1 MLRSLRNAQA
11 FIPTNKSGV
20 FTLGMTILS
29 ISISEDLQDIYEDLL
44 IIDSS
49 KLSKKI
55 NRVENENIR
64 EILKKMLKIAP
75 YERLTFT

>member
-29 ISISEDLQDIYEDLL
+29 ISISENLLDIYEDLL
-44 IIDSS
+44 IIDSA
-49 KLSKKI
+49 KLNKKI
-55 NRVENENIR
+55 NKIENDSIR
-64 EILKKMLKIAP
+64 
-75 YERLTFT
+75 